1 MMGDH
6 TIKSQRPR
14 SVHEKS
20 VPQEQADAAKF
31 MAQTGN
37 TLITFYLLTVF
48 NFSNAT
54 ACLHNLLLHICQ
66 FSKLILLKS
75 HLFLFFL
82 TTS

>member
-37 TLITFYLLTVF
+37 TLVTFFYLL
-48 NFSNAT
+48 
-54 ACLHNLLLHICQ
+54 C
-66 FSKLILLKS
+66 LILAKPLHVS
-75 HLFLFFL
+75 IIFCCIFVSFL
-82 TTS
+82 S